1 MLQVFRWSSPTTVG
15 DATLVEGDCYYS
27 GRGCCYHPRCLLR
40 GGWRPTSPELGM
52 DLAGARRLSGS
63 KLTDE
68 GMTDG
73 PPTFAYLVFGP
84 GGVSQERLSRPI
96 KAVA

>member
-1 MLQVFRWSSPTTVG
+1 MIVSPIDILNGFHDVWG
-15 DATLVEGDCYYS
+15 FVI
-27 GRGCCYHPRCLLR
+27 PN
-40 GGWRPTSPELGM
+40 
-52 DLAGARRLSGS
+52 
-63 KLTDE
+63 DE

-84 GGVSQERLSRPI
+84 DRVSQERLSRPI

>member
-1 MLQVFRWSSPTTVG
+1 MLPHVVLF
-15 DATLVEGDCYYS
+15 YS
-27 GRGCCYHPRCLLR
+27 RISLNTSTWGNLLR
-40 GGWRPTSPELGM
+40 PVATQGM
-52 DLAGARRLSGS
+52 
-63 KLTDE
+63 LTDE

-84 GGVSQERLSRPI
+84 GRVSQERLSRPI